1 MREYDRQ
8 KTAVLIND
16 KRISIIE
23 DTESASSGR
32 YGNFC
37 FFTPC
42 FQSVH
47 AQNESRVFFYIT

>member
-8 KTAVLIND
+8 KTAILIND

-23 DTESASSGR
+23 DTESASFDR
-32 YGNFC
+32 YGSFC
-37 FFTPC
+37 FFAPC

-47 AQNESRVFFYIT
+47 VQN